1 MISLEHWKE
10 KLDWQRNKPF
20 YLVMAVL
27 AAMVV
32 YQQFLITDLQERMMN
47 VESSQYDDQ
56 LNDIRWEAE
65 TALSQNE
72 EQQKDILQLQKHSAD
87 HSWRLMEMEWDTYG
101 K

>member
-1 MISLEHWKE
+1 MAWK
-10 KLDWQRNKPF
+10 DYWNRNKP
-20 YLVMAVL
+20 LCIVVILLAVMVI
-27 AAMVV
+27 

-47 VESSQYDDQ
+47 MEAQKYDDQ

-72 EQQKDILQLQKHSAD
+72 EQQKDIIQLQGHTTKQE
-87 HSWRLMEMEWDTYG
+87 WRLMEMEWDTYG

>member
-1 MISLEHWKE
+1 MISMEQWKR
-10 KLDWQRNKPF
+10 KLDWHRNKPF

-47 VESSQYDDQ
+47 VESSRYDDQ

-87 HSWRLMEMEWDTYG
+87 HNWRLMEMEWDTYG